1 EVGRMLMLNAL
12 LPEDS
17 AAGRGGLLAAAGR
30 LLSEVPT
37 ARLVFARDASAAEV
51 VRGVPEAGNG

>member
-1 EVGRMLMLNAL
+1 L

-51 VRGVPEAGNG
+51 VRGVLEAGNG